1 VDLQQKQKMFA
12 LLKRE
17 IQEYRNS
24 FVATPLL
31 VAAVLLVFMLASV
44 LFADRITVVGDSIID
59 VLAHQDSG
67 NGLNITISID
77 DDEQSNRDYVI
88 TEEPLSAEEEL
99 EDWNFS
105 REWTFNPQRRE
116 KSVEEAG
123 TAPQPESQS
132 LNPVLNVLHFLFLLL
147 LLVTTGN
154 YLLGTF
160 HQDRRDRSILFWKS
174 MPVSEWQEVGA
185 KMSTACLV
193 APAIY
198 LAVSV
203 VTQLFSVML
212 AAFMVWRMD
221 KSPTQVVWD
230 NIDFVAL
237 FGGQFSGLLIWMLWA
252 LPFYAWLLLSSG
264 AARRSPLLL
273 AVGIPLALI
282 VVEQLFIGSDYL
294 STAFGHHIPH
304 PGNDGSRALGFYLY
318 QPNIAALD
326 YIGMLLGFIV
336 AGIFLFLAV
345 WFRKYRFES

>member
-1 VDLQQKQKMFA
+1 MDPQQRQKIFA
-12 LLKRE
+12 LLRRE

-31 VAAVLLVFMLASV
+31 VAALLLVFMLASV

-59 VLAHQDSG
+59 VLAHQESG

-77 DDEQSNRDYVI
+77 DEQHNNDYVI
-88 TEEPLSAEEEL
+88 TEEPLSTEEEL

-116 KSVEEAG
+116 KAAEEAG
-123 TAPQPESQS
+123 AAPQSDSQS

-147 LLVTTGN
+147 LLVTTVN

-160 HQDRRDRSILFWKS
+160 HQDRRDRSIFFWKS
-174 MPVSEWQEVGA
+174 MPVSEWQEVAA

-203 VTQLFSVML
+203 LTQLFSTLL
-212 AAFMVWRMD
+212 AAFLVWRMD

-230 NIDFVAL
+230 NIDFVSL
-237 FGGQFSGLLIWMLWA
+237 FGGQLSGLLIWMLWS
-252 LPFYAWLLLSSG
+252 LPFYAWLLLSSS

-273 AVGIPLALI
+273 AAGIPLALI
-282 VVEQLFIGSDYL
+282 VVEQFFIGSDYL
-294 STAFGHHIPH
+294 STAFGHHIPN
-304 PGNDGSRALGFYLY
+304 PGNDDSRALGFYLY
-318 QPNIAALD
+318 QPNIATLD
-326 YIGMLLGFIV
+326 YVGMLLGFIV
-336 AGIFLFLAV
+336 AGMFLFFAV
-345 WFRKYRFES
+345 WFRKNRFES